1 MGFTERGIPSGGIF
15 AGAEGVKTAEEA
27 AVYGGAAGSW
37 FDPCYHQLCD
47 NLITVLTG
55 VPPLDA
61 EGLAPGGTEADKHAA
76 QRAMAGGAIKS
87 LTELSAAASYAVY
100 YFAASKDPFS
110 AKVHKARKSAKA
122 GKTGPDYR
130 WRGHGNPVRR

>member
-47 NLITVLTG
+47 NLITVMTG
-55 VPPLDA
+55 VPALDA
-61 EGLAPGGTEADKHAA
+61 EGLAPGGTEAEKHA
-76 QRAMAGGAIKS
+76 RSGRWRGSIKS
-87 LTELSAAASYAVY
+87 LTLSAAASYAVY

-110 AKVHKARKSAKA
+110 AKVHKARKTAKA
-122 GKTGPDYR
+122 GKTGRDYR
-130 WRGHGNPVRR
+130 WHGHGNPVRR

>member
-1 MGFTERGIPSGGIF
+1 M
-15 AGAEGVKTAEEA
+15 
-27 AVYGGAAGSW
+27 
-37 FDPCYHQLCD
+37 
-47 NLITVLTG
+47 LTG

-61 EGLAPGGTEADKHAA
+61 EGLAPGGTEADKRAA

-110 AKVHKARKSAKA
+110 AKVHKARKTAKA
-122 GKTGPDYR
+122 GKTGPDYK
-130 WRGHGNPVRR
+130 WHGHGNPVRR